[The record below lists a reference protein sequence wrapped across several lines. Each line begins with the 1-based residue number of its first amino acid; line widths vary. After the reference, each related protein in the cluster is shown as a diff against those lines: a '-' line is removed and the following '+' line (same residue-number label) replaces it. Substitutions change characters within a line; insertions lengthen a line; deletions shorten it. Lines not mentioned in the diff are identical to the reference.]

1 MRLGLLGG
9 TFDPIHHG
17 HLAVAR
23 SAAACGMDRV
33 LFVPAR
39 RPPHKER
46 EGIMD
51 PFHRFAMVALATASD
66 ERIGVSP
73 FELARPDTSYTIET
87 VKHFLGLGHGVALI
101 MGSDSLVELE
111 SWRECRALLDLAGVL
126 VYPRTP
132 YLPADVPQRLPA
144 WIRGRLDGPSGWP
157 SAGTIRLLNDSP
169 VDASSTEIRHRM
181 TSGRPV
187 TGLLP
192 KATEDYIRKHGLYA
206 PEQERRAD

>member
-17 HLAVAR
+17 HMAVAR

-33 LFVPAR
+33 LLVPAR

-51 PFHRFAMVALATASD
+51 PFHRFAMVALATTSD
-66 ERIGVSP
+66 ERLGVSP
-73 FELARPDTSYTIET
+73 FELARAETSYTIET
-87 VKHFLGLGHGVALI
+87 VRHFLGAGHQVTLI

-126 VYPRTP
+126 AYPRMP
-132 YLPADVPQRLPA
+132 YLPDDLPQRLPA
-144 WIRGRLDGPSGWP
+144 WIRSRLDPGWDA
-157 SAGTIRLLNDSP
+157 AGAIRILNGSP
-169 VDASSTEIRHRM
+169 VDASSTEIRDRL
-181 TSGRPV
+181 TAGKPV
-187 TGLLP
+187 TGLVP
-192 KATEDYIRKHGLYA
+192 AATEEYIRKHGLYA
-206 PEQERRAD
+206 PLPEGRTD